1 MGKYL
6 VKFDKDR
13 CKSCYLCVSVCPKK
27 ILRIDPD
34 QMNLK
39 GFHPA
44 DIFDQGACIGS
55 PPPFREARFF
65 LWRTRLLS
73 HHLRHLNHQ
82 LLSLDR
88 QLVVAVFENS

>member
-13 CKSCYLCVSVCPKK
+13 CKSCDLCVSVCPKK

-44 DIFDQGACIGS
+44 DIFDQGACIGCAQCAMICPDS
-55 PPPFREARFF
+55 VISVYRI
-65 LWRTRLLS
+65 
-73 HHLRHLNHQ
+73 
-82 LLSLDR
+82 D
-88 QLVVAVFENS
+88 VD